1 MVSRGET
8 WFIIGWE
15 TAAPLAL
22 HPPCRRRLWRLTST
36 CGSVGIWMARVQ
48 QNLAWDPLVP
58 VGSTGTKGRP
68 FVSEHQSRLNFRDIY
83 PLPTKP
89 GLKPLSLPME
99 GAAVGG
105 GGRQWS
111 LWHWGVTR
119 WVGGSDTVGSS
130 RLGECRHQM
139 MWMVVVSENSLVKT
153 LYDDKQRR

>member
-1 MVSRGET
+1 
-8 WFIIGWE
+8 
-15 TAAPLAL
+15 
-22 HPPCRRRLWRLTST
+22 
-36 CGSVGIWMARVQ
+36 MARVQ

-105 GGRQWS
+105 GGAAVVFVALRRHEMGGWER
-111 LWHWGVTR
+111 HGGVF
-119 WVGGSDTVGSS
+119 
-130 RLGECRHQM
+130 
-139 MWMVVVSENSLVKT
+139 
-153 LYDDKQRR
+153 